1 MPARPV
7 CVKGENIMKKGT
19 WKKRIVSVGF
29 AVLLSVSQLV
39 SLMPSGTAHAE
50 AAGDEA
56 KLRILFTTDLHG
68 QLSNVDYS
76 TGAAYNTGGL
86 SKAFTL
92 LKAARQEAG
101 EANTLTF
108 DLGDV
113 MYDYTT
119 DYIYESDENEI
130 QPMYQAMAAVGY
142 DAITLG
148 NHDFEYTLPY
158 IQKQLNASGLTDKVV
173 VSNIT
178 DAKTGAHVWNENKII
193 DKMLTTPNG
202 GQVKVRVGVIGETIP
217 TLSKKRCD
225 YTGVLKGEDIVNNVM
240 REAQTLKANGANIIV
255 VLAHSGVGEENP
267 VAMDENVCYALTK
280 IPEVDVVLS
289 GHKHAF
295 FCADGTTKYD
305 KYPGVDTKTRLVNG
319 KNLVMVANN
328 GKGIGMVDL
337 GFTGDDQ
344 SCRLVSRKSVLRKV
358 KKDTASDD
366 TVSAYMGKW
375 ATTFLNDSNQILCEM
390 GESSRMENYFGTIED
405 SGVMQLLNDI
415 AISYGLQYKNVTN
428 PQYKDLPIVAAAAY
442 NRYGAGSGEDYF
454 DISGNFTKADL
465 YQMISYRIQLWSY
478 IVTGSQ
484 LKEFLEWSASAY
496 EMPGTPIAS
505 PPVAT
510 ATAAPTTQAAVST
523 GTTVSTPAGEDEDDK
538 KNIIPGTAVGENK
551 QESQSIGLIDKLLAH
566 KGAKPIQFLLQEE
579 WRTNWSNFYI
589 MDGIEYR
596 LDTSVEPRYDQ
607 TGKMIHDTHRV
618 TSLTR
623 NGQPIADTDQVLLI
637 LNRLPGTILPS
648 QFTTESLGKYSAAN
662 TREFFENYLDGQSMC
677 GTMKHNV
684 DDNWKVDTSDEY
696 QYVVKT
702 GAGAAGLAEKK
713 PWFQKLLDDTEDFYY
728 YLADFNNRDGRDT
741 TGPSVNLKALNEVET
756 NKDVPVAVQATDR
769 SGIYAVRYLLG
780 KYAVDSGAWDS
791 APIMDGSSFL
801 CKENGVYSVMAMDMY
816 GNRSIRYIRINNV
829 NKSVLEAPKV
839 ATYTN
844 RKTYIEGTAE
854 PDATIYFEVQSGDIY
869 KTVVKIDGTFKY
881 NLPPQ
886 NADTKIFVYVVD
898 DEGRASARTVVTVK
912 RTGPNKPVLN
922 KLVTSSRNLS
932 GELND
937 ANVYPIF
944 FIDSKKIVYM
954 QEDETKGLYEA
965 SEVYDP
971 QYTVQ
976 YLNFNIN
983 EKGQYSFDLPELLPA
998 ESKVRMRTL
1007 DVAARNSMGTS
1018 RTVQQTVPAKPTM
1031 SEVTNLSKN
1040 VKVFTEEKCT
1050 SATLKVGKKIYTIRK
1065 ATYVKSKKLYRYTQ
1079 KIKRTDSGVALQAY
1093 LTNVKGNS
1101 AKLKATKK
1109 EVAPD
1114 TPKLNKVRPG
1124 VKKITG
1130 HVDIIGDGA
1139 EDEEVT
1145 VSSTNTKVFVFVGK
1159 KKYSAIINF
1168 EGDFRVKL
1176 KKPTAS
1182 GDKIKVKARN
1192 ENGVSLVRK
1201 QTVS

>member
-1 MPARPV
+1 
-7 CVKGENIMKKGT
+7 MKKGT
-19 WKKRIVSVGF
+19 WKKRIFSVGF

-39 SLMPSGTAHAE
+39 SLIPPSVAHAE
-50 AAGDEA
+50 GTGDEA
-56 KLRILFTTDLHG
+56 KLRIVFTTDLHG

-86 SKAFTL
+86 SKVMTL
-92 LKAARQEAG
+92 LKAAREEAG

-119 DYIYESDENEI
+119 DYIYDYDENEI

-158 IQKQLNASGLTDKVV
+158 IQKQLSATGLADKVV

-178 DAKTGAHVWNENKII
+178 DATTGAHVWNRNKMIE
-193 DKMLTTPNG
+193 KMLTTPNG

-225 YTGVLKGEDIVNNVM
+225 YTGVLKGEDIVSNVTQ
-240 REAQTLKANGANIIV
+240 EAQILKANGADIIV

-305 KYPGVDTKTRLVNG
+305 KYPGVDTTTRLVNG

-337 GFTGDDQ
+337 GFTGNAE
-344 SCRLVSRKSVLRKV
+344 SCSLVSRKSVLRKV

-366 TVSAYMGKW
+366 AISAYMGKW
-375 ATTFLNDSNQILCEM
+375 ATTFLNDSNKILCEL

-405 SGVMQLLNDI
+405 SGVMQLLNDV

-442 NRYGAGSGEDYF
+442 NRYGAGSGEDYY

-478 IVTGSQ
+478 VVTGSQ
-484 LKEFLEWSASAY
+484 LKEFLEWSASSY
-496 EMPGTPIAS
+496 EMPGAPIAS
-505 PPVAT
+505 PPVSTAPAT
-510 ATAAPTTQAAVST
+510 PTTEAAVST
-523 GTTVSTPAGEDEDDK
+523 GAAASADGEDI
-538 KNIIPGTAVGENK
+538 KNTISGAVIGDNK
-551 QESQSIGLIDKLLAH
+551 QESQSIGLIDKLLSYE
-566 KGAKPIQFLLQEE
+566 GAKPIQFLLQEE

-589 MDGIEYR
+589 MDGIEYQ

-618 TSLTR
+618 KSLTR

-648 QFTTESLGKYSAAN
+648 QFTTEGLGKYSAAN
-662 TREFFENYLDGQSMC
+662 TRIFFESYLDEQSMC

-684 DDNWKVDTSDEY
+684 DNNWSVKTSNNY
-696 QYVVKT
+696 QYVIKS
-702 GAGAAGLAEKK
+702 GAGSADVAEKK
-713 PWFQKLLDDTEDFYY
+713 SWFRELLDDTEDFYY
-728 YLADFNNRDGRDT
+728 YLADFSDKNGNDT
-741 TGPSVNLKALNEVET
+741 TGPSVNVKSLNEVET
-756 NKDVPVAVQATDR
+756 NKDVPVAVQATDG

-780 KYAVDSGAWDS
+780 KYAIDSGAWDN
-791 APIMDGSSFL
+791 APIVDGSSFL
-801 CKENGVYSVMAMDMY
+801 CKENGVYSVMAMDVY
-816 GNRSIRYIRINNV
+816 GNRSIRYIRINNI

-844 RKTYIEGTAE
+844 RKSYIEGTAE
-854 PDATIYFEVQSGDIY
+854 PDATIYFEVESGDIY

-881 NLPPQ
+881 ELPPQ

-937 ANVYPIF
+937 ANVYPVF

-954 QEDETKGLYEA
+954 QEDETRSFYEK
-965 SEVYDP
+965 SEIFDP
-971 QYTVQ
+971 QYTIQ

-1007 DVAARNSMGTS
+1007 DVASRNSMGTS
-1018 RTVQQTVPAKPTM
+1018 RTVKQTVPAKPTM
-1031 SEVTNLSKN
+1031 SEVTNLSKK
-1040 VKVFTEEKCT
+1040 VKVFTEEQCT

-1079 KIKRTDSGVALQAY
+1079 KISRSDSGVSVQAY

-1101 AKLKATKK
+1101 EKLKVTKK
-1109 EVAPD
+1109 EVVPD

-1124 VKKITG
+1124 ARKITG
-1130 HVDIIGDGA
+1130 HVDVVGDSTG
-1139 EDEEVT
+1139 EEEVT
-1145 VSSTNTKVFVFVGK
+1145 VSSTNTKVFVYVGK
-1159 KKYSAIINF
+1159 KKYSAVINF
-1168 EGDFRVKL
+1168 EGDYRVKL
-1176 KKPTAS
+1176 KKPAAA
-1182 GDKIKVKARN
+1182 GDKIRVKARN
-1192 ENGVSLVRK
+1192 AKGASLVRK
-1201 QTVS
+1201 QTV